1 MTKEERYQEVITRAL
16 SSIYQHLEQLMDS
29 VPGDTLNEIDDA
41 EIIGAIRA
49 VESEWVLDEDARASI
64 SLLTDL
70 DD

>member
-49 VESEWVLDEDARASI
+49 VES
-64 SLLTDL
+64 
-70 DD
+70 